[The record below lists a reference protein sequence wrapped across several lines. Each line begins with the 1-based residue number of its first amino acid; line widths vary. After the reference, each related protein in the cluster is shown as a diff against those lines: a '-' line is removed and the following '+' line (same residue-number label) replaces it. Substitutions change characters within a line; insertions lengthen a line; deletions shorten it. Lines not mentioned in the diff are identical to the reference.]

1 MQQIDLPKAWVYNM
15 PLFMPEFVLRN
26 YLLNIQNN
34 IYNSLLNDGSTA
46 SSTIT
51 QNINS
56 VVTTLQLTSVGKGT
70 YLNDPING
78 LMWNLIPGV
87 VNSSKNILQLKLY
100 NQVVFVSSESTTF
113 QDLINSINASAVAT
127 SLITTTMSAGTA
139 TDIISSTIRNT
150 IYKVFTGGRDNYIT
164 EMFGAV
170 GSSGDFNPLIEAQAI
185 FSSSNNPVKVK
196 IGINIATA
204 DLPAAHIYLPRTDTN
219 FQGIGNSP
227 NYFVDDNLQIEEEDE
242 TYNHAVYSIMI
253 VGDNS
258 DKVVLIHSVLYFM
271 LLKNISNLES
281 DGFMNTKLSA
291 NDLITEQ
298 NLIPSTIYARNISL
312 SFDYSLTSINM
323 MMQPQGSSLIID
335 KPNLDIKNP

>member
-1 MQQIDLPKAWVYNM
+1 M

-34 IYNSLLNDGSTA
+34 IYNSLLNNGATA
-46 SSTIT
+46 SSIVT
-51 QNINS
+51 QNISS
-56 VVTTLQLTSVGKGT
+56 VVTTLQLTSVGKGS

-87 VNSSKNILQLKLY
+87 VDNTKNILQLKLY
-100 NQVVFVSSESTTF
+100 NQVVFVSSESATF
-113 QDLINSINASAVAT
+113 QDLINSITTSTVASGLVTATMTSGVAT
-127 SLITTTMSAGTA
+127 TA
-139 TDIISSTIRNT
+139 ISSTIRNT
-150 IYKVFTGGRDNYIT
+150 VYKVFTGGLDNYIT

-170 GSSGDFNPLIEAQAI
+170 GSSGDFNPLVEAQAF
-185 FSSSNNPVKVK
+185 FSSSNNPIKVK
-196 IGINIATA
+196 IGITISTA
-204 DLPAAHIYLPRTDTN
+204 DLPAAHIYLPRTDTS
-219 FQGIGNSP
+219 FQGVGNSP
-227 NYFVDDNLQIEEEDE
+227 AYFVDNNLQIEEEDE

-281 DGFMNTKLSA
+281 DGFMNIKLSA

-312 SFDYSLTSINM
+312 TFDYSLTSINM
-323 MMQPQGSSLIID
+323 MMQPQGSSLIVD
-335 KPNLDIKNP
+335 RPNLVINNP